1 MYKMYLRLQR
11 EEEVSVYSLE
21 YNQKYD
27 FNPMDIIVCLVEC
40 SHSSIGQIICV
51 TDTGKVIILLN
62 LFRIVFRFCYL
73 FVVKSLNEQINV
85 IFLLS

>member
-1 MYKMYLRLQR
+1 MYVMYKLYVDFQR

-51 TDTGKVIILLN
+51 TDTGKVTI
-62 LFRIVFRFCYL
+62 
-73 FVVKSLNEQINV
+73 
-85 IFLLS
+85 

>member
-1 MYKMYLRLQR
+1 MYSNVYFQK

-51 TDTGKVIILLN
+51 TDTGKVITNTWFKVIYS
-62 LFRIVFRFCYL
+62 IVNWCDF
-73 FVVKSLNEQINV
+73 Q
-85 IFLLS
+85 